1 MISVS
6 REGMQNVLGKVQKH
20 DKNEVSLK
28 KKPPKLRT
36 HSTLGA
42 ASAISEDKCIAV
54 IIIDNYGKLSPQT
67 TWAAGWGVRYKQ
79 SCTST
84 GRRQNRG
91 GKILNAGTSFVVLH
105 TVNALWGNIQQYLQQ
120 HAAVE

>member
-6 REGMQNVLGKVQKH
+6 REGRQNVLGKVQNH
-20 DKNEVSLK
+20 DKKRGQLK
-28 KKPPKLRT
+28 KNNNLRT

-42 ASAISEDKCIAV
+42 TSATSEDICIAV
-54 IIIDNYGKLSPQT
+54 IIIDNYGKPSPQI
-67 TWAAGWGVRYKQ
+67 TWGVGWGVRYKQ
-79 SCTST
+79 SCIST

-91 GKILNAGTSFVVLH
+91 GKILHAGTSFVVLH
-105 TVNALWGNIQQYLQQ
+105 TVNALWGNIQQYLQR